1 MKKLFFFGIAL
12 LTISCSSDNDSSNS
26 SNTPVADCNCD
37 RVVEANTFN
46 VVGTP
51 ESPAINYHTVYT
63 TINDCTGIQRQKNHT
78 STSYPS
84 RPQLGQCR

>member
-1 MKKLFFFGIAL
+1 MKKIL
-12 LTISCSSDNDSSNS
+12 LSAIVLVAMSCSSNDDSSS
-26 SNTPVADCNCD
+26 SDTPALDCNCD

-51 ESPAINYHTVYT
+51 ESPAINYHTIYT